1 MNIDKKLLKEIRN
14 RLKEFKRVEDE
25 NLLFKELCFC
35 ILVANTSLEKTLEIW
50 KKIDDGFLKYNKK
63 QLSLKLKSLGYRFYN
78 KRVDYILY
86 NRKLKKIIKEK
97 IKELSA
103 FYLREWLVKN
113 LKGIGF
119 KEASHFLRNIGFKD
133 FAILDR
139 HILRFLFKNKIINEI
154 PSNLSKRKYLE
165 IENKLK
171 NLADK
176 LNITLSELDFLIFY
190 LETGTLPKK

>member
-14 RLKEFKRVEDE
+14 KLKEFKRIEDE

-50 KKIDDGFLKYNKK
+50 KKIDNGFLKYNKK

-86 NRKLKKIIKEK
+86 NRKLKKIIKEN

-139 HILRFLFKNKIINEI
+139 HILRFLFKNKIIKEI

>member
-1 MNIDKKLLKEIRN
+1 MNIDKKLLKEIQN
-14 RLKEFKRVEDE
+14 RLKEFKRIEDE
-25 NLLFKELCFC
+25 DLLFKELCFC
-35 ILVANTSLEKTLEIW
+35 ILVANTNLEKTLEIW
-50 KKIDDGFLKYNKK
+50 KKIDNGFLKYNKK

-78 KRVDYILY
+78 KRADYILY
-86 NRKLKKIIKEK
+86 NRKIKKIIKEK
-97 IKELSA
+97 IKELSS

-139 HILRFLFKNKIINEI
+139 HILRFLFKNKIIKEI

>member
-14 RLKEFKRVEDE
+14 RLKEFKKIEDE

-50 KKIDDGFLKYNKK
+50 KKIDNGFLKYNKK

-139 HILRFLFKNKIINEI
+139 HILRFLFKNKIIKEI

-190 LETGTLPKK
+190 LETGTFPKK

>member
-1 MNIDKKLLKEIRN
+1 MNIDKKLLKEVRN
-14 RLKEFKRVEDE
+14 RLKEFKRIEDE
-25 NLLFKELCFC
+25 DLLFKELCFC

-78 KRVDYILY
+78 KRADYILY

-139 HILRFLFKNKIINEI
+139 HILRFLYKNKIINEI

>member
-14 RLKEFKRVEDE
+14 RLKEFKKIEDE

-35 ILVANTSLEKTLEIW
+35 ILVANTNLERTLEIW

-78 KRVDYILY
+78 KRADYILY
-86 NRKLKKIIKEK
+86 NRKIKKIIKEK

-139 HILRFLFKNKIINEI
+139 HILRFLFKNKIIKEI

-171 NLADK
+171 KLADK

>member
-14 RLKEFKRVEDE
+14 RLKEFKRIEDE

-35 ILVANTSLEKTLEIW
+35 ILVANTNLEKTLEIW
-50 KKIDDGFLKYNKK
+50 KKIDNGFLKYNKK

-86 NRKLKKIIKEK
+86 NRKLKKIIKEN

-139 HILRFLFKNKIINEI
+139 HILRFLFKNQIIKEI

>member
-14 RLKEFKRVEDE
+14 RLKEFKKIEDE

-50 KKIDDGFLKYNKK
+50 KKIDNGFLKYNKK

-139 HILRFLFKNKIINEI
+139 HILRFLFKNKIIKEI

-176 LNITLSELDFLIFY
+176 LNITLSELDFFIFY
-190 LETGTLPKK
+190 LETGTFPKK

>member
-14 RLKEFKRVEDE
+14 RLKEFKRIEDE
-25 NLLFKELCFC
+25 DLLFKELCFC

-139 HILRFLFKNKIINEI
+139 HILRFLYKNKIINEI

>member
-14 RLKEFKRVEDE
+14 RLKEFKRIEDE

-35 ILVANTSLEKTLEIW
+35 ILVANTNLEKTLEIW
-50 KKIDDGFLKYNKK
+50 KKIDNGFLKYNKK

-86 NRKLKKIIKEK
+86 NRKLKKIIKEN

-139 HILRFLFKNKIINEI
+139 HILRFLFKNQIIKEI

-176 LNITLSELDFLIFY
+176 LNIKLSELDFLIFY

>member
-14 RLKEFKRVEDE
+14 RLKEFKKIEDE

-35 ILVANTSLEKTLEIW
+35 ILVANTNLERTLEIW
-50 KKIDDGFLKYNKK
+50 KKIDNGFLKYNKK

-86 NRKLKKIIKEK
+86 NRKFKKIIKEN

-139 HILRFLFKNKIINEI
+139 HILRFLFKNKIIKEI

>member
-1 MNIDKKLLKEIRN
+1 MNIDKKLLKKIRN
-14 RLKEFKRVEDE
+14 RLKEFKKIEDE

-50 KKIDDGFLKYNKK
+50 KKIDNGFLKYNKK

-139 HILRFLFKNKIINEI
+139 HILRFLFKNKIIKEI

-190 LETGTLPKK
+190 LETCTLPKK

>member
-14 RLKEFKRVEDE
+14 RLKEFKRIEDE
-25 NLLFKELCFC
+25 DLLFKELCFC

-50 KKIDDGFLKYNKK
+50 KKIDNGFLKYNKK

-171 NLADK
+171 NLANK
-176 LNITLSELDFLIFY
+176 LNITLSELDFFIFY

>member
-14 RLKEFKRVEDE
+14 RLKEFKKIEDE

-35 ILVANTSLEKTLEIW
+35 ILVANTNLEKTLEIW

-78 KRVDYILY
+78 KRADYILY
-86 NRKLKKIIKEK
+86 NRKIKKIIKEK
-97 IKELSA
+97 IKELSS

-139 HILRFLFKNKIINEI
+139 HILRFLFKNKIIKEI

-171 NLADK
+171 NLANK

>member
-14 RLKEFKRVEDE
+14 RLKEFKKIEDE

-50 KKIDDGFLKYNKK
+50 KKIDNGFLKYNKK

-86 NRKLKKIIKEK
+86 NRKFKKIIKEN

-139 HILRFLFKNKIINEI
+139 HILRFLFKNKIIKEI

>member
-14 RLKEFKRVEDE
+14 RLKEFKRIEDE
-25 NLLFKELCFC
+25 DLLFKELCFC

-78 KRVDYILY
+78 KRADYILY

>member
-14 RLKEFKRVEDE
+14 RLKEFKRIEDE
-25 NLLFKELCFC
+25 DLLFKELCFC

-50 KKIDDGFLKYNKK
+50 KKIDNGFLKYNKK

-97 IKELSA
+97 IKELSS

-139 HILRFLFKNKIINEI
+139 HILRFLFKNKIIKEI

>member
-14 RLKEFKRVEDE
+14 RLKEFKKIEDE

-35 ILVANTSLEKTLEIW
+35 ILVANTNLEKTLEIW
-50 KKIDDGFLKYNKK
+50 KKIDNGFLKYNKK

-113 LKGIGF
+113 LKGIGL

-139 HILRFLFKNKIINEI
+139 HILRFLFKNKIIKEI

>member
-14 RLKEFKRVEDE
+14 RLKEFKKIEDE

-50 KKIDDGFLKYNKK
+50 KKIDNGFLKYNKK

-78 KRVDYILY
+78 KRADYILY

-97 IKELSA
+97 IKELSV

-139 HILRFLFKNKIINEI
+139 HILRFLFKNKMINEI

>member
-14 RLKEFKRVEDE
+14 RLKEFKRIEDE
-25 NLLFKELCFC
+25 DLLFKELCFC

-50 KKIDDGFLKYNKK
+50 KKIDNGFLKYNKK

-139 HILRFLFKNKIINEI
+139 HILRFLFKNKIIKEI

>member
-14 RLKEFKRVEDE
+14 RLEEFKRIEDE
-25 NLLFKELCFC
+25 DLLFKELCFC

-50 KKIDDGFLKYNKK
+50 KKIDNGFLKYNKK

-139 HILRFLFKNKIINEI
+139 HILRFLFKNKMINEI

-171 NLADK
+171 NLANK

>member
-1 MNIDKKLLKEIRN
+1 MNIDKKLLKKIRN
-14 RLKEFKRVEDE
+14 RLKEFKKIEDE

-50 KKIDDGFLKYNKK
+50 KKIDNGFLKYNKK

-139 HILRFLFKNKIINEI
+139 HILRFLFKNKIIREI

>member
-1 MNIDKKLLKEIRN
+1 MNINKKLLKEIRN
-14 RLKEFKRVEDE
+14 RLKEFKKIEDE

-50 KKIDDGFLKYNKK
+50 KKIDNGFLKYNKK
-63 QLSLKLKSLGYRFYN
+63 QLSLKLKSSGYRFYN

-139 HILRFLFKNKIINEI
+139 HILRFLFKNKIIKEI

>member
-14 RLKEFKRVEDE
+14 RLKEFKRIEDE

-35 ILVANTSLEKTLEIW
+35 ILVANTRLEKTLEIW
-50 KKIDDGFLKYNKK
+50 KKIDNGFLKYNKK

-171 NLADK
+171 NLANK

>member
-1 MNIDKKLLKEIRN
+1 MNIDKKLLKKIRN
-14 RLKEFKRVEDE
+14 RLKEFKKIEDE

-50 KKIDDGFLKYNKK
+50 KKIDNGFLKYNKK

-139 HILRFLFKNKIINEI
+139 HILRFLFKNKIIREI

-190 LETGTLPKK
+190 LETGTFPKK

>member
-14 RLKEFKRVEDE
+14 RLKEFKKIEDE

-35 ILVANTSLEKTLEIW
+35 ILVANTNLEKTLEIW
-50 KKIDDGFLKYNKK
+50 KKIDNGFLKYNKK

-78 KRVDYILY
+78 KRADYILY
-86 NRKLKKIIKEK
+86 NRKFKKIIKEN

-139 HILRFLFKNKIINEI
+139 HILRFLFKNQIIKEI

-176 LNITLSELDFLIFY
+176 LNITLSELDFFIFY

>member
-14 RLKEFKRVEDE
+14 RLKEFKRIEDE

-35 ILVANTSLEKTLEIW
+35 ILVANTRLEKTLEIW
-50 KKIDDGFLKYNKK
+50 KKIDNGFLKYNKK

-171 NLADK
+171 NLANK
-176 LNITLSELDFLIFY
+176 LNITLSELDFFIFY